1 MATSHKLIE
10 IAIDLIAQNIRDNIA
25 QALIDVAA
33 DRATSIA
40 IPKPTG
46 VFTFVPISAFRPP
59 IIIVN
64 GEEIDFR
71 LADKGANF
79 IDAVMRIN
87 VVAICEDRE
96 GPTLQYAAYRYQA
109 ALHKI
114 LAQTHLYNADQS
126 VHIVCKVETA
136 RFSSIYTNAQ
146 QQGNVQ
152 GVFRKEVVLEL
163 DVEHYEKLT

>member
-1 MATSHKLIE
+1 MASNKLIE
-10 IAIDLIAQNIRDNIA
+10 ITVELIAQNIRENIA
-25 QALIDVAA
+25 AALAEVAA
-33 DRATSIA
+33 DRVLPIA
-40 IPKPTG
+40 IPKPLN
-46 VFTFVPISAFRPP
+46 VFTYVPVSVFRPP
-59 IIIVN
+59 AIIVN

-71 LADKGANF
+71 LGEKKANF

-114 LAQTHLYNADQS
+114 LAQTHLYNADKT

-163 DVEHYEKLT
+163 DVEHYEKLA